1 MHTTH
6 KTAEITWCKI
16 HNNKQ
21 TNKHTHTQQA
31 PPRYHSKKKKKI
43 LRTVNM
49 THYKIPKQRLWFSQ
63 PHDSSCHITSSAALP
78 PGFVPWSLKQRSML
92 QPHMQTGPVTLV
104 FSTHLFWCEHLHQ
117 VNLILLLFIFWPKD
131 DVKGEWKRLH
141 NEKLRDLYSSSN
153 IIRISNQEE
162 WDGRYM

>member
-6 KTAEITWCKI
+6 KTAEK
-16 HNNKQ
+16 NGVRFK
-21 TNKHTHTQQA
+21 KHTQA
-31 PPRYHSKKKKKI
+31 PHVTIQKKNNI
-43 LRTVNM
+43 SYSQYEVLQN
-49 THYKIPKQRLWFSQ
+49 PKTSFVVLTTIRK
-63 PHDSSCHITSSAALP
+63 SSCHITSSAALP

-92 QPHMQTGPVTLV
+92 QPHMQTRPVTLM

-117 VNLILLLFIFWPKD
+117 VNLILLLFIFRIKD
-131 DVKGEWKRLH
+131 EVNGEWRSLH
-141 NEKLRDLYSSSN
+141 NQELHNLYSSPN